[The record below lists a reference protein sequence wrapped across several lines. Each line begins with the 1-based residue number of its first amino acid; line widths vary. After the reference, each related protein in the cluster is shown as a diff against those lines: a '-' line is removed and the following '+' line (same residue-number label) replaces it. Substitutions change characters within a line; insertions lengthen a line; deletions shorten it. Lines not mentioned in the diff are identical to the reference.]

1 MNAHSPSGIDPRGP
15 RFGAAI
21 TATLLLITV
30 GAGLETAGT
39 PAADLA
45 TRVSEFPFVLL
56 TVLSA
61 LFLWGFIGGI
71 TRHPYGA
78 IFKKIVRP
86 RLSAPEF
93 LESAAGPTFA
103 QGVGFVVTAV
113 GVVLHISGVP
123 FGLVGAAGAAFIAA
137 FLNSVFAYCL
147 GCEIYLVFAKRGI
160 TFGLDRRFGG
170 TPAEVSDPQI

>member
-1 MNAHSPSGIDPRGP
+1 MNAQSPSGIDPRGP

-21 TATLLLITV
+21 TALLLLITV
-30 GAGLETAGT
+30 GTGVDSAAS
-39 PAADLA
+39 PAADVA
-45 TRVSEFPFVLL
+45 TRISEFPFVLL
-56 TVLSA
+56 SVLSA

-71 TRHPYGA
+71 SRHPYGA
-78 IFKKIVRP
+78 IFRTFVRP

-93 LESAAGPTFA
+93 LENAAGPTFA
-103 QGVGFVVTAV
+103 QGIGFLVTAV
-113 GVVLHISGVP
+113 GIVLHSAGVP